1 MGIRIVN
8 YGDRLYVKL
17 ISVKRMTTEEI
28 VLAVSAL
35 SSTDEHYVRQGLAD
49 LEKIKMCADFP
60 SEECMENLVGVL
72 SKWPTDEMT
81 ANVLAFIYR
90 NHRRLRLPVLNTG
103 FPEAL
108 VRAVAAHWN
117 GILNVKCAIKFCVL
131 LANTGS
137 TSPLITKEFDYPTLF
152 KLLEHESPHAR
163 EFAVLTLLR
172 KDKRFFADQSG
183 TSKAFQVL
191 LELFLS
197 DSFDDDGFL
206 VAVVIIAVRLARHV
220 SLPTDDQLA
229 KRVAEKFKAFCKS
242 HERKGLILCFEA
254 VLICASDSGFPE
266 CFRLIVDN
274 IRLLGNAA
282 DHCFKAKQANS
293 LWASVLRLSQRVEQ
307 LKESLLPNT
316 FSLFVKE
323 ARRVLLRSILWMG
336 GPQIIEIPTWNLFSL
351 LFKGKKIVFDIRLR
365 RTILNALRNSKEKSH
380 FHGVIMACEN
390 VLELARMGIMDY
402 FVGEERIE
410 NLPEYTLD
418 EIPNECLKMTSL
430 QTLIARLQ
438 NLNFRYEDFVSS
450 GLVSKCL
457 EFLDSDSKQR
467 EEDLVWLW
475 NLLMC
480 VMCTV
485 GNDVP
490 FIGED
495 SAQAT
500 ISCTLSGLSDILDY
514 GAKNILVST
523 TATCDVLEN
532 NLSGWSD
539 DLDSCMHAYEGNPSI
554 HQYLEPP
561 SEFRDMNR
569 SVYGLLCNDG
579 SYIPFRIVY
588 NGCTFR
594 RNFSIPIQLARTLK
608 CIQDLETKHTLELYL
623 EDDVPSPL
631 NNRIVFPREHF
642 DTHAKLETILRLT
655 DKLSTMFHGDCP
667 HHEEFSTWMDYQ
679 LSFVMP
685 TAGFFNLASYLFLK
699 HSYLLTPS
707 QRLLVAR
714 LCFTNPLHSF
724 NWVSWRAGVERLKE
738 CLTKKTVGV
747 TVRRD
752 FLFDD
757 GKFIITNLAESSCDI
772 DVRFVGEEGKGT
784 GPTREFFMLMG
795 NEFMKSSRKMWRN
808 DAFSE
813 YVWSRQG
820 LFPSVFADPSDFYL
834 CGLFCAKAVVMNQT
848 LEMPFSR
855 AFFKLI
861 KGEKVTM
868 AEIDDQYASAFS
880 NPEYLVGFTFVYPG
894 SDLELVEGG
903 TEKEVTQENALEYV
917 AKVEEFTFGERLI
930 KNTIEPFRKGWEKVN
945 DLDFFDGLLVDD
957 LCEIFSGLRGKL
969 TKSDLFENVSFE
981 PNFNHVEAVI
991 DNFCS
996 VVSEFTLNQQKQFLR
1011 FATGVGHLP
1020 PGGLGGLRPKLSVVH
1035 PFCDDS
1041 AAEDGRLPLAI
1052 TCQNII
1058 KLPEYSN
1065 REIMRKKLLTAISWA
1080 ETGFAFV

>member
-1 MGIRIVN
+1 
-8 YGDRLYVKL
+8 
-17 ISVKRMTTEEI
+17 MTMEEI

-35 SSTDEHYVRQGLAD
+35 SSTDEQYVRQGLAN

-60 SEECMENLVGVL
+60 REECMESLVGVL
-72 SKWPTDEMT
+72 EKWPTDEMT
-81 ANVLAFIYR
+81 ASVLGFIYR
-90 NHRRLRLPVLNTG
+90 NFKRLHLPVLSTG
-103 FPEAL
+103 VPEAM
-108 VRAVAAHWN
+108 VQAAVAHWN
-117 GILNVKCAIKFCVL
+117 AILEVKDAIRCCVL
-131 LANTGS
+131 LANTQS
-137 TSPLITKEFDYPTLF
+137 TSPLITKQFDYPTLF
-152 KLLEHESPHAR
+152 KLLEHRRPEAR
-163 EFAVLTLLR
+163 EFAVLSLLY
-172 KDKRFFADQSG
+172 KGNSDFFAEQSE
-183 TSKAFQVL
+183 TSRAFQVL
-191 LELFLS
+191 LELFVNETS
-197 DSFDDDGFL
+197 DDSDVLLAIVTIALRL
-206 VAVVIIAVRLARHV
+206 VRHV
-220 SLPTDDQLA
+220 NLPANDQLA
-229 KRVAEKFKAFCKS
+229 KRVAEKVKAFCKS
-242 HERKGLILCFEA
+242 HERKGLILCFE
-254 VLICASDSGFPE
+254 VVRMCPSDSGFPE
-266 CFRLIVDN
+266 CFRLIVGN
-274 IRLLGNAA
+274 IRLLGDAA
-282 DHCFKAKQANS
+282 DHCVKARQANS
-293 LWASVLRLSQRVEQ
+293 LWESVLRLFQRAEQ

-316 FSLFVKE
+316 FSLFLKE
-323 ARRVLLRSILWMG
+323 VRAVLLGSIIWMG
-336 GPQIIEIPTWNLFSL
+336 GPQIIEIPTWNLFTM
-351 LFKGKKIVFDIRLR
+351 LFDGEKIVFDIRLR
-365 RTILNALRNSKEKSH
+365 RTILNAVRKFKEKSH

-402 FVGEERIE
+402 FVGQERIP
-410 NLPEYTLD
+410 NLPEYKLD

-430 QTLIARLQ
+430 QTLIAKLQ
-438 NLNFRYEDFVSS
+438 NVNFRYEDFFSS

-457 EFLDSDSKQR
+457 EFLDSDSQQR
-467 EEDLVWLW
+467 EEDLLWLW

-480 VMCTV
+480 VMYTI

-490 FIGED
+490 VVGED
-495 SAQAT
+495 SPMAA
-500 ISCTLSGLSDILDY
+500 ISCTHSGLSDILECVT
-514 GAKNILVST
+514 KNILCWMIST
-523 TATCDVLEN
+523 SDGVEMSF
-532 NLSGWSD
+532 SGWSD
-539 DLDSCMHAYEGNPSI
+539 DLDACMNAYKAHPSV

-561 SEFRDMNR
+561 SEFREKNR
-569 SVYGLLCNDG
+569 SVYGRLCNDG
-579 SYIPFRIVY
+579 TYVPFRIVY

-594 RNFSIPIQLARTLK
+594 KNLSLPIQLARTLK
-608 CIQDLETKHTLELYL
+608 CIRDLEKTHALEFYL

-631 NNRIVFPREHF
+631 NGRIVFPHEHF

-655 DKLSTMFHGDCP
+655 DKLSTVFHGDCP

-699 HSYLLTPS
+699 HSYLLTSS

-714 LCFTNPLHSF
+714 LCFTNLSHSF
-724 NWVSWRAGVERLKE
+724 NWVSWRAGVEVLKE
-738 CLTKKTVGV
+738 VLTKKTVGV

-752 FLFDD
+752 ALFDD
-757 GKFIITNLAESSCDI
+757 GKFIITNLADSSCDI

-784 GPTREFFMLMG
+784 GPTREFFVLMG

-808 DAFSE
+808 ESFSE

-834 CGLFCAKAVVMNQT
+834 CGLFCAKAIVMNQT

-903 TEKEVTQENALEYV
+903 TQKEVTEENALEYI

-930 KNTIEPFRKGWEKVN
+930 KNAIEPFRKGWEKVN

-981 PNFNHVEAVI
+981 PSFNHVEAVI

-996 VVSEFTLNQQKQFLR
+996 VVSEFTLSQQKQFLR

-1035 PFCDDS
+1035 PFCDDP
-1041 AAEDGRLPLAI
+1041 AEEDRRLPLAI

-1065 REIMRKKLLTAISWA
+1065 REIMRKKLLMAISWA